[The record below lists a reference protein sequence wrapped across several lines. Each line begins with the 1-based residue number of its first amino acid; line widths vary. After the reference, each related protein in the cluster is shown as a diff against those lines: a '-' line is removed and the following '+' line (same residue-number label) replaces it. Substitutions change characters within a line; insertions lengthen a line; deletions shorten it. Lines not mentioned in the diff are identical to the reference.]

1 MPNLRRKLCS
11 GLTLFL
17 FAVAFGTLFAVACSS
32 GEKEAVNSS
41 PGSNTAAGLSATVYA
56 SPT

>member
-1 MPNLRRKLCS
+1 MPTRRRELRS

-17 FAVAFGTLFAVACSS
+17 LAVAFGTLFAIACSG
-32 GEKEAVNSS
+32 GEKETVNSS